1 MAGSSGPRPG
11 PVGLPPDCPGNPRK
25 VNPGEVGGVIL
36 FPIWCGSGP
45 AAEILAARK
54 PNYLLRAHAG
64 SFRRV
69 WVQTGMAAPLY
80 GLVETPPEPASVLMA
95 GLLSQLAAAR
105 AGMDP
110 GGLLG
115 LFVSREAAIF
125 RAAMQQ

>member
-1 MAGSSGPRPG
+1 MAGSSGPRPW

-25 VNPGEVGGVIL
+25 VNPGEVGGMTL
-36 FPIWCGSGP
+36 FPIWCGGGP
-45 AAEILAARK
+45 ASEILAARK

-69 WVQTGMAAPLY
+69 WAQAGTATPLY
-80 GLVETPPEPASVLMA
+80 GLVETPPGPASVLMA
-95 GLLSQLAAAR
+95 GELARFVAAR

-110 GGLLG
+110 GGLLS